1 MELPS
6 FDETAAPPE
15 PEPEPEPTGG
25 LVEAPSETASMFLEA
40 CVLAGKMKGSTSV
53 GPFPFHTAGTFD
65 LMQEVEVYRTNG
77 SWSPARVVYYDE
89 AGDTYDVELLD
100 APGVMKY
107 MQEADYLRH
116 IELINFKRHQGVQ
129 VLEERVWVWARID
142 NIEKDPSAGGFV
154 PTFIVT
160 VELIDGQLRCAP
172 HPMGPP
178 DLSTQEAGP
187 SVPRGCST
195 GNFRGVNGAAS
206 LAQRRNQPPGKFGRT
221 RGHVSRAMIATAT
234 QIDSASE
241 ALWLAG
247 PCSGCG
253 GLTLC
258 RPRNNSSRS
267 ARPRSQ
273 LYIDRHSLF
282 FRLLPDRYT

>member
-1 MELPS
+1 
-6 FDETAAPPE
+6 
-15 PEPEPEPTGG
+15 
-25 LVEAPSETASMFLEA
+25 
-40 CVLAGKMKGSTSV
+40 MKGSTSV

-160 VELIDGQLRCAP
+160 VELIDGQLRQFSWGEWCCKSRPAKKPAP
-172 HPMGPP
+172 REIW
-178 DLSTQEAGP
+178 SYE
-187 SVPRGCST
+187 
-195 GNFRGVNGAAS
+195 
-206 LAQRRNQPPGKFGRT
+206 
-221 RGHVSRAMIATAT
+221 RACF
-234 QIDSASE
+234 QGDDSDSD
-241 ALWLAG
+241 
-247 PCSGCG
+247 S
-253 GLTLC
+253 
-258 RPRNNSSRS
+258 
-267 ARPRSQ
+267 
-273 LYIDRHSLF
+273 D
-282 FRLLPDRYT
+282 